1 MSSFRFSP
9 RPNRASEIRW
19 MEWGDA
25 AFAAARER
33 DVPVLLAISAVWCH
47 WCHVMDETS
56 YTDAD
61 NIAIVNAGFVA
72 VRVDNDARPDVNRRY
87 NMGGWPTTAFLTPEG
102 EIIHGGTYIPPDVMK
117 RTLLAVSDLWREK
130 KADIQGRVVEAN
142 AQEQAAGAPGAGELT
157 QEIVDGVSAHI
168 LGQYDREHGGFGREP
183 KFPQTSVLRFL
194 LNEYRRHGAP
204 ELATILRTTLDAM
217 SSRGMYDHVEG
228 GFFRYATLRDWTVP
242 HYEKMLED
250 NAELLAVYADAHATF
265 PDAGYDAVVRDVI
278 RWMDAL
284 LFQPETGL
292 WGGSQDADE
301 HYYTLGAEE
310 RAAHDGPFVDRT
322 LYTSWNVL
330 AAGAYLR
337 AGEVL
342 KDSAIAM
349 RGSQA
354 VDAIGTRLRNE
365 AGVLCRFDAGRGPE
379 VPDLLGD
386 GAAFLGL
393 LVGAGKLTDATALAT
408 RMQRLLEDPA
418 RGGFF
423 DRPRGEELGRLAKRE
438 RPIEENA
445 LAAGALLGL
454 AVRTG
459 DERWRETAL
468 RALRSFAGEYRAWG
482 QFAASYADVVAR
494 SIRGPL
500 SVVVVGR
507 MGDPAAE
514 ALWRAGRSTRDPDA
528 VVQHIDPDV
537 DPKLLAARGLP
548 PDRVAAYLCVG
559 TSCSA
564 PLTDE
569 GALRRELEAANERL
583 ATQTA

>member
-19 MEWGDA
+19 QEWGDA
-25 AFAAARER
+25 AFALAHER

-61 NIAIVNAGFVA
+61 NIGIINERYVAI
-72 VRVDNDARPDVNRRY
+72 RVDNDARPDVNRRY
-87 NMGGWPTTAFLTPEG
+87 NMGGWPTTAFLTPDG
-102 EIIHGGTYIPPDVMK
+102 EIIHGGTYIPPDVMQ
-117 RTLLAVSDLWREK
+117 RTLLAVSDLWKDK
-130 KADIQGRVVEAN
+130 KDDIQSRVADAN
-142 AQEQAAGAPGAGELT
+142 AQQRPPQAPGVGDLT
-157 QEIVDGVSAHI
+157 PEIVGSVRAHI

-194 LNEYRRHGAP
+194 LNEFRRHGAP
-204 ELATILRTTLDAM
+204 DLAAVLRTTLDAM

-250 NAELLAVYADAHATF
+250 NAELLAVYADAHAAF
-265 PDAGYDAVVRDVI
+265 PEARYDAVVRDVI
-278 RWMDAL
+278 RWMDAS

-292 WGGSQDADE
+292 WSGSQDADE
-301 HYYTLGAEE
+301 HYYTLNADE
-310 RAAHDGPFVDRT
+310 RGKHEAPFVDRT

-330 AAGAYLR
+330 AARAYLR

-342 KDSAIAM
+342 EDKALAL
-349 RGSQA
+349 RGRQA
-354 VDAIGTRLRNE
+354 TLEIGRRLRD
-365 AGVLCRFDAGRGPE
+365 ATGALYRFDAGRGPE

-386 GAAFLGL
+386 SATFLGL
-393 LVGAGKLTDATALAT
+393 LTGAGELDEATAIAA
-408 RMQRLLEDPA
+408 RMRDRLEDRE

-423 DRPRGEELGRLAKRE
+423 DRPEGHEPGRLARRE

-445 LAAGALLGL
+445 TAAGALLGL
-454 AVRTG
+454 AVRS
-459 DERWRETAL
+459 DDDAWHDTAM
-468 RALRSFAGEYRAWG
+468 RALRSFSGEYRAWG
-482 QFAASYADVVAR
+482 MFAASYADVVAR
-494 SIRGPL
+494 ALRGPL
-500 SVVVVGR
+500 SIVVVGR

-514 ALWRAGRSTRDPDA
+514 ALWRAARSSRDPD
-528 VVQHIDPDV
+528 VVAQHLDPGV
-537 DPKLLAARGLP
+537 APELITARGLP
-548 PDRVAAYLCVG
+548 LDRTAAYLCVG

-569 GALRRELEAANERL
+569 GSLRRELDDAHERL
-583 ATQTA
+583 APQTV

>member
-9 RPNRASEIRW
+9 RPNRAREIRW

-25 AFAAARER
+25 AFALARER

-61 NIAIVNAGFVA
+61 NIGIINERYVP

-87 NMGGWPTTAFLTPEG
+87 NMGGWPTTAFLTPDG
-102 EIIHGGTYIPPDVMK
+102 EIIHGGTYIPPDVMQ
-117 RTLLAVSDLWREK
+117 RTLLAVSDLWKDK
-130 KADIQGRVVEAN
+130 KEDIQRRVAEAN
-142 AQEQAAGAPGAGELT
+142 AQERTVPAPGGRELT
-157 QEIVDGVSAHI
+157 QEIVDGVRAHI

-183 KFPQTSVLRFL
+183 KFPQTSVLRFV
-194 LNEYRRHGAP
+194 LNEYRRHDAP
-204 ELATILRTTLDAM
+204 ELAPVLRTTLDAM
-217 SSRGMYDHVEG
+217 SAGGMYDHVEG

-265 PDAGYDAVVRDVI
+265 PDAGYDAVVRDVV
-278 RWMDAL
+278 RWMDAT
-284 LFQPETGL
+284 LFQSEKGL
-292 WGGSQDADE
+292 WSGSQDADE
-301 HYYTLGAEE
+301 HYYTLDADE
-310 RAAHDGPFVDRT
+310 RSKHDAPFVDHT

-330 AAGAYLR
+330 AAAAYLR

-349 RGSQA
+349 RGWQA
-354 VDAIGTRLRNE
+354 IDAILRLLRNN
-365 AGVLCRFDAGRGPE
+365 AGALCRYDAGRGPE
-379 VPDLLGD
+379 IPDLLGD
-386 GAAFLGL
+386 SAAFLTL
-393 LVGAGKLTDATALAT
+393 LAGAGKLTEATALAT
-408 RMQRLLEDPA
+408 RMRDILEDRE

-423 DRPRGEELGRLAKRE
+423 DRPAGVAPGRLARRE

-445 LAAGALLGL
+445 TAASALLGL

-459 DERWRETAL
+459 DERWRDTAL
-468 RALRSFAGEYRAWG
+468 RALGSFADEYRAWG

-494 SIRGPL
+494 SLRGPL

-507 MGDPAAE
+507 MGGSQAE
-514 ALWRAGRSTRDPDA
+514 ALWRAARSSGDPDA
-528 VVQHIDPDV
+528 VAQHLDPDV
-537 DPKLLAARGLP
+537 DPELLAARGLP
-548 PDRVAAYLCVG
+548 PDRIAAYLCVG

-569 GALRRELEAANERL
+569 GSLRRALESAHERL
-583 ATQTA
+583 MTQTA